1 MGSSIILAGLAL
13 AGVGL
18 AGKYAV
24 RVAPQ
29 ATQKM
34 EEAMKAMPKMDSQT
48 WANSKYYKV
57 IYYVQLSQMIDMR
70 PSRQKTSPNL

>member
-1 MGSSIILAGLAL
+1 MGTSIILAGMAM
-13 AGVGL
+13 AGIGL
-18 AGKYAV
+18 AGKYAI

-34 EEAMKAMPKMDSQT
+34 EEAMKTMPKIDAQT

-57 IYYVQLSQMIDMR
+57 
-70 PSRQKTSPNL
+70 TN

>member
-1 MGSSIILAGLAL
+1 MGSTMILAGLAL

-34 EEAMKAMPKMDSQT
+34 EEAMKSMPKIDAQT

-57 IYYVQLSQMIDMR
+57 RNFLVLKSIDRECILSFI
-70 PSRQKTSPNL
+70 

>member
-1 MGSSIILAGLAL
+1 MGSTMILAGLAL

-34 EEAMKAMPKMDSQT
+34 EEAMKSMPKIDAQT
-48 WANSKYYKV
+48 WVNSKYYKV
-57 IYYVQLSQMIDMR
+57 RNFLVLKSIDRECILSFI
-70 PSRQKTSPNL
+70 